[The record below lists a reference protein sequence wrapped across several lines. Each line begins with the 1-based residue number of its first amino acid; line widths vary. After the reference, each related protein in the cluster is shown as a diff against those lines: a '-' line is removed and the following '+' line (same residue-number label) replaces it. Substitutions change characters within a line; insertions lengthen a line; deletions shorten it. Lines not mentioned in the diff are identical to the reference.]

1 MYKHRPRRRRFR
13 SKDRPF
19 RRRNGGDNHLGTP
32 SSFYNGQSRPYSFK
46 GPQNIHKL
54 IEKYSLLAK
63 EALSSGDRVLSEN
76 YLQHVDHFSRIAG
89 NNVNNKN
96 DNLNNNDNLNKEESS
111 VTNNKDASPEENSI
125 KKIEEEQ
132 KK

>member
-76 YLQHVDHFSRIAG
+76 YLQHVDHFERLVSLKNANQNEKSSQDLNETKEQ
-89 NNVNNKN
+89 NNEANSDSQNNQGTIDYK
-96 DNLNNNDNLNKEESS
+96 
-111 VTNNKDASPEENSI
+111 
-125 KKIEEEQ
+125 
-132 KK
+132 